1 MKNEDRSPS
10 CSADRKKYETDGDTA
25 IAVECDKNR
34 ECSNC
39 RKLNILHIAL
49 SQKMGLTGTR
59 SNANLLVYGGN
70 YVKPKDPH
78 RLKDK
83 RIAKRSNE
91 KAAKC

>member
-1 MKNEDRSPS
+1 MKSGDWSPS
-10 CSADRKKYETDGDTA
+10 CSADRKKYKTDGGTA
-25 IAVECDKNR
+25 ISVVYDENWECW
-34 ECSNC
+34 NC
-39 RKLNILHIAL
+39 RKSNILHIAL

-83 RIAKRSNE
+83 RIAKRRNE